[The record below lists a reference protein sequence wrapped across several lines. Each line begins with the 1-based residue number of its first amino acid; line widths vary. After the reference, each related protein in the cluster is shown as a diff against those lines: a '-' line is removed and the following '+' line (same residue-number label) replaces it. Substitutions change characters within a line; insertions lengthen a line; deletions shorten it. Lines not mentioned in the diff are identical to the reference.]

1 MRDWQD
7 SAEGRIVAAPIYVQN
22 RRVFH
27 RRGGRT
33 QTVNI
38 CTPENRQGIYEN
50 VFRLDSRTPIT
61 AAQISSRASVEELA
75 KWLLSMGGR
84 SEGPRESEFDPV
96 FNAPESGSVEV
107 ADQTLN
113 RDWNALPSSTAG
125 AAGRL
130 AASVFLVH
138 GHDGAA
144 KHEVARFVESL
155 TGKAPIILDEQP
167 NRGRTLLEKFQNA
180 AGSANYA
187 IVLAT
192 PDDLGRP
199 RSCGPEKDA
208 PRARQNVVF
217 ELGFFFA
224 SLGRGHVA
232 VLNNGIEK
240 PSDIDGIA
248 YLSYP
253 EGNWKVELAKEM
265 HAAGIAVDMHR
276 LLE

>member
-1 MRDWQD
+1 M
-7 SAEGRIVAAPIYVQN
+7 ATIYVQG

-38 CTPENRQGIYEN
+38 CTPENRQGVYEN

-61 AAQISSRASVEELA
+61 AAQIASRASIEELA
-75 KWLLSMGGR
+75 SWLLTVGAR
-84 SEGPRESEFDPV
+84 SEGPRDSEFDLE
-96 FNAPESGSVEV
+96 FDT
-107 ADQTLN
+107 ADGNSSRSNSPLERTLN
-113 RDWNALPSSTAG
+113 SYSAPTERTASRS
-125 AAGRL
+125 AGC
-130 AASVFLVH
+130 VFLVH

-144 KHEVARFVESL
+144 KHEVARFVERL
-155 TGKAPIILDEQP
+155 TGKAPVILDEQP
-167 NRGRTLLEKFQNA
+167 NRGRTLLEKFQET

-192 PDDLGRP
+192 PDDVGRS
-199 RSCGPEKDA
+199 RSLGPEKDA

-240 PSDIDGIA
+240 PSDIDGIV
-248 YLSYP
+248 YFSYP
-253 EGNWKVELAKEM
+253 SGNWKVELAKEM